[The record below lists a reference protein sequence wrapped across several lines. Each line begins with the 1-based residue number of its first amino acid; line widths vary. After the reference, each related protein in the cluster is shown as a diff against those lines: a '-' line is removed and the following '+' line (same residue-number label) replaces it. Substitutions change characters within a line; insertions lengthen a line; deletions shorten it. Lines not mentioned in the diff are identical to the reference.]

1 MSCYMLRRWKWC
13 LRPDFGLDFTNH
25 PTLAHPLPPPAQGLY
40 EYRSHISQWAETV
53 RCLTCGT
60 MAKHFP
66 LLWQFALEKLKVCG
80 QILGGLCRHNLH
92 SWQFALEWT
101 NIRPD
106 FDTCVHYTA
115 FNHAESIHTLLKE
128 SLWFQK
134 PNPICVK
141 QKILFD
147 LKCTHIAI
155 FVPICGGICGCAFSL
170 ISQYT
175 NLGQPTQPNPC
186 QNE

>member
-40 EYRSHISQWAETV
+40 EYRSHISQWAQTV
-53 RCLTCGT
+53 RRLTCGT

-80 QILGGLCRHNLH
+80 QILGGLCRQNLH

-101 NIRPD
+101 HVFTTLSSILLSPFILCWKRVSD
-106 FDTCVHYTA
+106 F
-115 FNHAESIHTLLKE
+115 K
-128 SLWFQK
+128 
-134 PNPICVK
+134 
-141 QKILFD
+141 
-147 LKCTHIAI
+147 
-155 FVPICGGICGCAFSL
+155 SL
-170 ISQYT
+170 IPFVWNKRSCLIWNAHILPFSSQFAVAFVDVHLVWY
-175 NLGQPTQPNPC
+175 PNI
-186 QNE
+186 QI